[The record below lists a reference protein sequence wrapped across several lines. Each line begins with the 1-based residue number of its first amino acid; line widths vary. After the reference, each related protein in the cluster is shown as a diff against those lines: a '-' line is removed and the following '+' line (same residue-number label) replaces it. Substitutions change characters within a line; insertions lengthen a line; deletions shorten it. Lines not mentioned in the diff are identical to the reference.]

1 MVFPTRKHLSAWL
14 GIFAMCLIVFVPVA
28 SQLLVAVRANEP
40 LAALCSVTQP
50 AGDGAHHA
58 GDPLA
63 ACGYCDL
70 LADSDGHPT
79 GPPGIEFVALRVLTP
94 GRRHAF
100 HPLHAAGRLSIGTSS
115 RPTRLA
121 SNQPL
126 RDSKRKR
133 RLRAAVVCTRFFCA
147 CLI

>member
-70 LADSDGHPT
+70 LADQMVI
-79 GPPGIEFVALRVLTP
+79 PPVPPVIEFVALRVLTL
-94 GRRHAF
+94 AV
-100 HPLHAAGRLSIGTSS
+100 ATLS
-115 RPTRLA
+115 
-121 SNQPL
+121 
-126 RDSKRKR
+126 
-133 RLRAAVVCTRFFCA
+133 TRFTPLGAFPSGRPRGPPVS
-147 CLI
+147 LQISL